1 MATPVIDKNN
11 PWPWLDPFT
20 EKAEAFF
27 NGREDDSAAL
37 ERCVVSGTATVLF
50 GKSGLGKTSLL
61 QAGLFPRLRK
71 GGLLPVLVRLIHG
84 GDSPPAAAQIRAR
97 LHQESTAHGLAIP
110 GNSLLAPSLEA
121 PEDRLWLDLHTSP
134 VGLRDEHGGSWQPVF
149 VLDQFEEIFTLGGQ
163 DAVRQQRD
171 FGILGDL
178 IENRIPNAVEGAISD
193 DEDLLDVLL
202 LDAQAYRVI
211 LSLREDYLPNL
222 ERWCDRI
229 PRLGPNRY
237 RLLPMQEAQALDAIR
252 LTGGDLVTAEDAQR
266 IVHFV
271 ASQQEGPSS
280 GVASGE
286 CAEVSIEPALLS
298 LLCSGLNLERQATG
312 APRLDAADLEQRGG
326 RIMER
331 FYDDATKGVAP
342 TAVAFVEDELITPD
356 GVRLFYPLKSI
367 LQNTGI
373 SKSDIDTL
381 IERRLLRRQPF
392 VEGERIEV
400 VHDRL
405 AAVARQRRKNR
416 ESVTAQQRLLD
427 EAHREAEAK
436 EANVRADLESK
447 AREVES
453 RARQRAELDATA
465 QRRLQQKLKYVVVA
479 LILLLALAG
488 GSVWIARQQGELARF
503 NAEKARQSAEEATIR
518 RLIAEGQ
525 AMASGRQSGGSI
537 NGMLQMLAAHRLAAN
552 GFPQASA
559 NALGALQAEF
569 LRTARLVRIM
579 DSDEAITALAVSP
592 DESRVVTGGRSGS
605 LRFWDA
611 EGKPLGKPMKG
622 HVGHIQS
629 LAFSPDGKT
638 IVSAGKDDIS
648 LRLWNVESG
657 SAVGEILKGHK
668 KPPRGVAFSPDGKM
682 IVSASLDQTL
692 RRWDA
697 ATGQAIGEPLAGHS
711 DGVASVAFSPDGKL
725 IVSGSYDNSLR
736 LWNAL
741 TGQAMGEPLTGH
753 EDVVGSVAFSPDGR
767 LVVSGSA
774 DATLRLWDVATG
786 KPIGDPLRRHR
797 QAVHSVAFSPDGKL
811 VVSGSGDHAVRLWD
825 VDTRKQIGES
835 LKGHTDE
842 VTGVTFSRD
851 GTQIYSSSFDMTL
864 RRWIAFDEISGGRA
878 FKGASA
884 SLQSVAFSPAPD
896 GKMIASGGRDEL
908 VHRWDA
914 NTGAAIGKPLAG
926 HAGAIYSMAFSPDG
940 KRIAS
945 AGEDMALRQ
954 WDADSGAP
962 IGSPLVGHGGTIY
975 GVAFSPDGTR
985 LLSAG
990 EDSVLRL
997 WDVAS
1002 GAAIGPPL
1010 AGHQDIV
1017 YGVAFFPPD
1026 GRVFVSASGDRTL
1039 RRWDGITGAA
1049 IGQPLEG
1056 HGKTVNS
1063 VAVSRVVQNTQ
1074 RIVSGSDDMTLR
1086 LWDAA
1091 SGASIGKPL
1100 SGHTHFVNSVAFSP
1114 DGRHIVSG
1122 SKDRTVRLWDAST
1135 GAPVGAPLEGH
1146 TDSIFSV
1153 VFSPDG
1159 KHVASA
1165 AADTTVRRWP
1175 VLESWADALCAKLSR
1190 NLTKADWQRLVSP
1203 EIAYIKQ
1210 CPNLPDATE

>member
-71 GGLLPVLVRLIHG
+71 ARLLPVLVRLVHG

-97 LHQESTAHGLAIP
+97 LHQETTAHSLAIP
-110 GNSLLAPSLEA
+110 GDSQLAQTLEA

-134 VGLRDEHGGSWQPVF
+134 VGLHDERGGNWQPVF

-163 DAVRQQRD
+163 DAARQQRD
-171 FGILGDL
+171 FGVLGDL
-178 IENRIPNAVEGAISD
+178 IENRIPSALERAIEV
-193 DEDLLDVLL
+193 DEDLLDVLQ

-237 RLLPMQEAQALDAIR
+237 RLLPMQEDQALDAIR
-252 LTGGDLVTAEDAQR
+252 LTGGELVAPEDAQR
-266 IVHFV
+266 IVRFV
-271 ASQQEGPSS
+271 ANQQEGPAV
-280 GVASGE
+280 GMASGE
-286 CAEVSIEPALLS
+286 NAEVSIEPALLS
-298 LLCSGLNLERQATG
+298 LLCSGLNLERQAAG
-312 APRLDAADLEQRGG
+312 ASRLDATDLEQRGG

-331 FYDDATKGVAP
+331 FYDDATAGVAP
-342 TAVAFVEDELITPD
+342 AAVAFVEDELITPD

-367 LQNTGI
+367 LQNPGI
-373 SKSDIDTL
+373 SKADIDTL

-392 VEGERIEV
+392 GKDERIEV

-405 AAVARQRRKNR
+405 ATVARLRRKSR

-453 RARQRAELDATA
+453 KARQRAESDATA
-465 QRRLQQKLKYVVVA
+465 QRCLQQKLKRLLKL
-479 LILLLALAG
+479 LIVLLLLAGGAAG
-488 GSVWIARQQGELARF
+488 TAYYQSKLARH
-503 NAEKARQSAEEATIR
+503 SAEEATIR

-537 NGMLQMLAAHRLAAN
+537 NGMLQMLAAHRLAAG
-552 GFPQASA
+552 GFPQASS

-569 LRTARLVRIM
+569 LRKTSLLRIM
-579 DSDEAITALAVSP
+579 DSKEAITALAVSP
-592 DESRVVTGGRSGS
+592 DESRIVTGGRSGS
-605 LRFWDA
+605 LSVWDA
-611 EGKPLGKPMKG
+611 GGKPLGKPLNGHKG
-622 HVGHIQS
+622 HILS
-629 LAFSPDGKT
+629 IAFSPDGKAV
-638 IVSAGKDDIS
+638 VSASKDDIG
-648 LRLWNVESG
+648 LRLWNVETG
-657 SAVGEILKGHK
+657 TPIGDVLKGHIA
-668 KPPRGVAFSPDGKM
+668 PPRSVAFSPDGKM
-682 IVSASLDQTL
+682 IVSGSMDRTL
-692 RRWDA
+692 LRWDV
-697 ATGQAIGEPLAGHS
+697 ATGQPIGKPLAGHEA
-711 DGVASVAFSPDGKL
+711 GVASVAFSPDGKL
-725 IVSGSYDNSLR
+725 IVSGSYDKFLR
-736 LWNAL
+736 LWNAS
-741 TGQAMGEPLTGH
+741 TGLAIGEPLGGH
-753 EDVVGSVAFSPDGR
+753 RDGVSSVAFSPDSR

-774 DATLRLWDVATG
+774 DTTLRLWDVATG
-786 KPIGDPLRRHR
+786 KAIGELLSRRR
-797 QAVHSVAFSPDGKL
+797 QAVHSVAFSPDGKF
-811 VVSGSGDHAVRLWD
+811 VVSGGGDYSVRLWD
-825 VDTRKQIGES
+825 VETRKQIGDS

-842 VTGVTFSRD
+842 VTSVVFSHD
-851 GTQIYSSSFDMTL
+851 GKRVYSGSFDMTL
-864 RRWIAFDEISGGRA
+864 RLWDASDDDSEARV
-878 FKGASA
+878 FKAAGQ
-884 SLQSVAFSPAPD
+884 SLQLKSVAFSPDGKTIAAGGEDKVVFRWDATTGSVIGEPLTGHEEGIYSVAFSPD
-896 GKMIASGGRDEL
+896 GKTIASAGQDKTLRL
-908 VHRWDA
+908 WDA
-914 NTGAAIGKPLAG
+914 V
-926 HAGAIYSMAFSPDG
+926 AGAPIGRPRVVNDGTIYSLAFSPDG
-940 KRIAS
+940 KR
-945 AGEDMALRQ
+945 
-954 WDADSGAP
+954 
-962 IGSPLVGHGGTIY
+962 
-975 GVAFSPDGTR
+975 

-990 EDSVLRL
+990 EDKFLRL
-997 WDVAS
+997 WDMTT
-1002 GAAIGPPL
+1002 GAAIGQPL

-1017 YGVAFFPPD
+1017 YGVAFYPTD
-1026 GRVFVSASGDRTL
+1026 GKRVVSASDDMTL
-1039 RRWDGITGAA
+1039 RRWDSATGTPV
-1049 IGQPLEG
+1049 GQPLEG
-1056 HGKTVNS
+1056 HRKTVNS
-1063 VAVSRVVQNTQ
+1063 VAVSRVGPNGQ

-1091 SGASIGKPL
+1091 TGAPIGKPL
-1100 SGHTHFVNSVAFSP
+1100 SGHTHFVNSVVFSP

-1122 SKDRTVRLWDAST
+1122 SKDRTVRLWDATT

-1146 TDSIFSV
+1146 TDTIFSV

-1159 KHVASA
+1159 KYVASA
-1165 AADTTVRRWP
+1165 GADATVRRWP

-1190 NLTKADWQRLVSP
+1190 NMSKADWQRLVSP